1 MTRIAL
7 EDIQQLSHLKG
18 NSDKKTIIFKHST
31 ACPISSMMLKRF
43 EKGLQNTDVENVE
56 YFYLDIFCYRHISNE
71 IEQRFDIRHESPQL
85 LVIDNGTV
93 VAHASHSDISSDL
106 VHAS

>member
-7 EDIQQLSHLKG
+7 EDIEQLNQIDSTG
-18 NSDKKTIIFKHST
+18 KKTVIFKHST
-31 ACPISSMMLKRF
+31 ACPISSMMLKSF
-43 EKGLQNTDVENVE
+43 EKGLKNTDTDNVD

-71 IEQRFDIRHESPQL
+71 IEQRFEVRHESPQL

-93 VAHASHSDISSDL
+93 VAHAGSKA
-106 VHAS
+106 VKRKGGE